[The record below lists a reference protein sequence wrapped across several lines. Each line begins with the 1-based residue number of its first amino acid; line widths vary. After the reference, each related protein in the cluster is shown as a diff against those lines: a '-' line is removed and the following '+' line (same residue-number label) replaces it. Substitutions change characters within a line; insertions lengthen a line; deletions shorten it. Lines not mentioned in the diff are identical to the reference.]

1 MLHYP
6 TAPLALLLVGDL
18 MDLLVNGVLKKGYL
32 TKKGHVRKN
41 WKRRFFVLKTDSLH
55 YYRDREQT
63 DKKVGRMNTVK
74 TSSQCHMSPVWVL
87 QPGLRVG
94 FGANHKKQHCHVC
107 VWCADCSCTLAPV
120 IVIGSNLKESE
131 VTHWQTIMSWHHP
144 TALNSVMITLSFS
157 TFTNWCGIYTCVYS
171 TLLCPYTRT
180 QAGAIGYIT

>member
-1 MLHYP
+1 MLHCP

-74 TSSQCHMSPVWVL
+74 TTSSQCHISPV
-87 QPGLRVG
+87 
-94 FGANHKKQHCHVC
+94 
-107 VWCADCSCTLAPV
+107 
-120 IVIGSNLKESE
+120 
-131 VTHWQTIMSWHHP
+131 
-144 TALNSVMITLSFS
+144 
-157 TFTNWCGIYTCVYS
+157 
-171 TLLCPYTRT
+171 
-180 QAGAIGYIT
+180 